1 MEQLTLFAYK
11 KEVRIMKSYGSSRD
25 RLKYWLVWAMVGAIA
40 FLIMQIEIPIIP
52 GIDYLKFDISDVV
65 VAIAT
70 MIFGIFGG
78 TMVALFKILLKAAL
92 SGFNPLSVL
101 GDVASFI
108 ATLAY
113 VYPFYYIA
121 KKGKLNLSAQIG
133 GLIVGTLCLTIVMS
147 IANFF
152 LMPLY
157 FHIVG
162 FNMNQTILKAIV
174 AGVVPFNL
182 LKGIINGILIVIL
195 MKTVYPTLSHF
206 VKTRF

>member
-1 MEQLTLFAYK
+1 
-11 KEVRIMKSYGSSRD
+11 MKSYRTSQDG
-25 RLKYWLVWAMVGAIA
+25 LKYWLVWAMVGAIA
-40 FLIMQIEIPIIP
+40 FLVMQIEIPIIP
-52 GIDYLKFDISDVV
+52 GIDYLKFDVSDVI

-101 GDVASFI
+101 GDLTSFI

-113 VYPFYYIA
+113 IYPFYLIA
-121 KKGKLNLSAQIG
+121 KKGQLKLKSQII
-133 GLIVGTLCLTIVMS
+133 GLIIGTICLTVVMA

-157 FHIVG
+157 FKVVGLG
-162 FNMNQTILKAIV
+162 FNKAVINAIV
-174 AGVVPFNL
+174 VGVIPFNL
-182 LKGIINGILIVIL
+182 IKGVINGILIILL
-195 MKTVYPTLSHF
+195 MKSVYPTLNHF
-206 VKTRF
+206 VKSRF

>member
-1 MEQLTLFAYK
+1 
-11 KEVRIMKSYGSSRD
+11 MKSYNSSKD
-25 RLKYWLVWAMVGAIA
+25 KLKFWLVWAMVGAIA

-52 GIDYLKFDISDVV
+52 GIDYLKFDVSDVV

-101 GDVASFI
+101 GDLASFV
-108 ATLAY
+108 ATLSY

-121 KKGKLNLSAQIG
+121 KKGKLKIQAQII
-133 GLIVGTLCLTIVMS
+133 GLVVGTLCLTVVMS

-152 LMPLY
+152 LMPVY
-157 FHIVG
+157 FNMVG
-162 FNMNQTILKAIV
+162 FSMNRAILKAIV
-174 AGVVPFNL
+174 AGVIPFNL
-182 LKGIINGILIVIL
+182 LKGIINGILIILL
-195 MKTVYPTLSHF
+195 MKSVYPTLNHF
-206 VKTRF
+206 IKTRF